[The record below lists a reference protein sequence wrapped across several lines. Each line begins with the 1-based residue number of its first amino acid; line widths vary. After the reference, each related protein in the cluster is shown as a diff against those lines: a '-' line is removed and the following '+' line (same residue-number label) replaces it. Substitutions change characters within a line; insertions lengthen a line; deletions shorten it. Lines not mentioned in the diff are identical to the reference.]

1 MTPPPAAIAIIG
13 VGLRLPGADS
23 LDGLWDH
30 LAAARSLITEVPA
43 QRWDKEAWRGN
54 PARDNKTAS
63 IWGGFVADAD
73 CFDAGF
79 FAISPREAAWMD
91 PQQRFA
97 LEMSWHA
104 IEDAGYRASALAGS
118 RTGVFMGVCHWDYAE
133 LLEKHLAAVDAYTPT
148 GIAFSIIANR
158 VSHFFDLRGPS
169 VTNDTACAASLTA
182 VHDAV
187 AALRTGQC
195 DMALAGGVNLI
206 WSPNH
211 FVAFSKA
218 GMLSRDGR
226 AKAFDEAA
234 DGYVRGEGGAVLLLK
249 PLERAL
255 ADGDPIHG
263 VIRGVGVNHGG
274 RTNSLTVTNPEAQAD
289 LIAEVHR
296 SADVAPADISYIEA
310 HGPGTPLGDPI
321 EIAGLKR
328 AFVRL
333 HAAAGTRPRPDAIGI
348 GSVKTNLGHLEG
360 AAGVA
365 GMVKV
370 LAALRYGLL
379 PANVGF
385 QHLNRL
391 SDLSGSDFRIQAEAT
406 PWPRRAGAP
415 RRAGVS
421 SFGFGGSNGHAVIE
435 EAPEPPPSKSGRGPV
450 VLPLSARDGERLRAL
465 AAMLRDFATHPPAG
479 VALVDLAHTLQTG
492 REAMETRAA
501 VTAATWDQAAAALD
515 ALATERPHPG
525 LLLPGQGGDGP
536 GQRWVDGEAVVWP
549 KRKARRIHAP
559 LYPFD
564 RQRHWLD
571 LSVPTKDAGAVPHP
585 LLHRN
590 VSDFDA
596 VRWLTRLH
604 GDAPVWA
611 DHHVAGVRVL
621 PGMAA
626 LEMARAAA
634 ERALERPP
642 AGWRF
647 DDWVWTRPV
656 AGGDGTTDAEIILKR
671 QDGDLVAFT
680 LAQSGEDRAQGTLRP
695 VSEPPPAA
703 LDLGALRSAATRT
716 MAPAECYARLRAAGV
731 EHGPA
736 FQALSHIHV
745 GDGFVLAQIKL
756 GRRLH
761 PGLAAMPLHPIVL
774 DAAVQAWAAL
784 DDKPLEGAAVPFACR
799 RLEMWGPCEPVMW
812 ARVRP
817 AAVPAAEGLIRLDIE
832 LLDRDGRPRAAF
844 HDLSLRAMAAAPAFP
859 QPFLAA
865 GRWQECPL
873 PSTQDG
879 RRPVTVVLAGL
890 DEGPPGAIRLP
901 PADDR
906 DPAATAAAWFAALH
920 GVIRDR
926 MRGQSRDRILVL
938 ADAALPPTLTRP
950 LAALLMTARQ
960 EQPRLDGA
968 VVHVAGAAT
977 PERLAAI
984 AAAEGARGDGWPE
997 LRHDADGRRLAWI
1010 PEEIPGADHQPAL
1023 DPDATYWVTGGLGGL
1038 GRIFA
1043 RWLLERGAGQVVL
1056 SGRAT
1061 VPAEDPR
1068 LTELG
1073 GRVRYVACD
1082 LTDRHAVAAAV
1093 AGMARLK
1100 GVIHAAG
1107 VLDDAYI
1114 LTRAAAGE
1122 TDVLAPKVAGT
1133 LVLDAATRHLDLD
1146 FLVLCSSVAARF
1158 GNAGQA
1164 GYSAANAFMDGFAEA
1179 RAIAGGRPGVIL
1191 SVAWPLWAEG
1201 GMGVD
1206 AATQA
1211 ALTRRFGTVPMPTA
1225 TGLAALERLLAP
1237 GAPSCATVL
1246 HGRPERLRQL
1256 LADFGQGIPATPEDT
1271 PAPAAPA
1278 DLAAQALDF
1287 VRGVLADVLHLEPG
1301 QIRANRKLDEYGLDS
1316 IAIVEATNRLE
1327 EALGPLSKTLFFE
1340 YVDLAGIAAHLAAEH
1355 AMALTRALGD
1365 SPPAAAPTAAQPE
1378 RMAAEVIRA
1387 QPTEDGRGDHD
1398 VAIVGLSLKVA
1409 KAEDQ
1414 QAFWDML
1421 AQGLHG
1427 FQPYPAD
1434 RWNHPALLHPE
1445 RDVLGKTVVRTG
1457 CFLDD
1462 IAAFDPR
1469 YFRISQY
1476 EAELMSPEVRLFLQ
1490 TAVEAFEDAG
1500 YSRETMRT
1508 RMGGDVAVIMGSMTN
1523 EYDLYGFQNMLMRGS
1538 LASGSYTG
1546 TVPNMVSY
1554 FYGFTGPSYF
1564 LDTMCSA
1571 SSTCVHEAVHM
1582 LRAGR
1587 CRMALA
1593 GGISLLLHPQKL
1605 IATSQEHFTSKTAEV
1620 IRGYGLGADGTIL
1633 GEGVGALVLKRL
1645 ADAERDGDH
1654 IYGVIRGTA
1663 VSNAGIRNGFTV
1675 PNPHQQAAA
1684 IEAALDDAGIT
1695 ADTIGYVEGHG
1706 SGTALG
1712 DPIEVK
1718 ALTQAWRRHSD
1729 TVQTCPIGTV
1739 KSNVG
1744 HLLAASGLAGIVK
1757 VLMQMRHGML
1767 APSLHAETLN
1777 PNIPFDQT
1785 PFVVQRRLEPWTRR
1799 RDATGAEIPRRA
1811 GITSIGAG
1819 GMNSHIVVEE
1829 YTAPPAAAAADA
1841 GPHILVLSAM
1851 GEAQLAEVARRFHA
1865 HLLAHPDQSLGDLAY
1880 TLQVG
1885 RNQLPCRMAVVV
1897 ADRAAA
1903 AARLAAFIAAP
1914 GAAPDLHYAR
1924 TILDCDPLPA
1934 DLGDPESV
1942 AAAWVSGTE
1951 LDWDALHAGR
1961 QPRRLSL
1968 PSYPFER
1975 VRCWY
1980 PEWPDAPSVVHPLGS
1995 RQKLHPLIGENRSDL
2010 SGLRYATR
2018 LYLDEL
2024 RDYVQKRDRRPEL
2037 VPLAA
2042 LEAMLAVAR
2051 VAGISGPLALADL
2064 RVLADMDWGNA
2075 QELTAD
2081 LDTDTVRLAVDG
2093 TAWAEARLMPPLPRP
2108 VPESTGGTRID
2119 AAELYDRLRR
2129 RGYDFAPYLESVAHA
2144 VLAPDGAV
2152 TCVLRADPSQ
2162 QDHFKRGTC
2171 IAAPALAAAFQA
2183 LLLATDGPA
2192 VLAGLDGAMLSGG
2205 ADIVRI
2211 IAAPE
2216 DDGFGLWF
2224 LDDDGTPV
2232 AACHGVRLATSACAA
2247 QATQPQTAEA
2257 DPRIAL
2263 ADELRAHAAEL
2274 LKFPAEQLGTREA
2287 FHDLGFDSISLARL
2301 AAALSTAYGIT
2312 LSPAVF
2318 FEAEHVEALADHL
2331 IARHGVAPA
2340 AAPAAAPI
2348 AAPWQPQA
2356 RPAKATIPT
2365 MRASAR
2371 PDAVAVIGMAGRF
2384 PGADSVQ
2391 ALFDRLL
2398 AGEDLT
2404 GPVPDDRGFKTRW
2417 HGGFLT
2423 DVDRFDAALF
2433 RVSPVEAERMDPQ
2446 QRLMLETAWRCLED
2460 SGYRPDEMPAGTA
2473 VFVGAS
2479 ALDYAQLL
2487 REAAIADGYAATG
2500 NSLAMI
2506 ANRISHFFNWS
2517 GASQTV
2523 DTACSSSLVALLRG
2537 AEAVRRG
2544 DCPAALVGGVNLALA
2559 ESGFLGPAQ
2568 AGMLSP
2574 DGRCKAFGAAA
2585 DGYGRGEGV
2594 VAVLLKR
2601 LDQAERDG
2609 DRILGLLVGGAENH
2623 GGRAGSLTAP
2633 SVTAQAALV
2642 RAAWAGIDPA
2652 GISYVE
2658 AHGTGTA
2665 LGDPVEVNGLRR
2677 AWEALTGAAA
2687 VPQPFIALG
2696 TLKSNIGHLEAA
2708 AGLAGL
2714 VKILA
2719 ALERGRLPA
2728 TLHSEPPNPHL
2739 ELAGSPFRLLRT
2751 AEDWPEGEAPRRAG
2765 LSSFGFG
2772 GANAHVVVEEYR
2784 PATPPRRAP
2793 LPPRPFAHTRFWLPG
2808 GRNATLAFTP
2818 VWREATTGSA
2828 PRPHRLV
2835 VAAGV
2840 DVAANGAQLVSAPLE
2855 PSALAPRLL
2864 GLLQGAMASDTLV
2877 QLVVPQGA
2885 AVAGLGAMIDSAT
2898 LESPRLAGQVIEVAP
2913 GVAPAELARRLAAED
2928 GDSRVR
2934 YDGARRLVRRWREL
2948 PPGGIA
2954 PWRPRG
2960 VFLITGAMGGLGR
2973 LLARHIAATVPGA
2986 VLVLAGSRP
2995 EDESRAAFVD
3005 EVRRLGAVAAYRRA
3019 DMADRSAVHALVRH
3033 VVEVHGRL
3041 DVVLHCAGTLRDGWL
3056 RTKTADDLA
3065 AVLAPKAG
3073 GAAALVEACA
3083 GLDLDAL
3090 VLFSSLAGAFGN
3102 AGQADYAA
3110 ANGVLGAMAEAHGLP
3125 LVAIDW
3131 PLWSEGGMGID
3142 AATAE
3147 ALFRRMGQRPLDSRA
3162 GLETLERILAAK
3174 VCRAAVL
3181 AGDES
3186 SIRAFFAPEPEQDA
3200 PHPETPSVADTSV
3213 ARQVAARLA
3222 ALFAQ
3227 AGGFAPGAVHADVPL
3242 EEYGIDSLMITRLNA
3257 ALGDIFASLPKT
3269 LFFQYRTL
3277 AEVANHLAA
3286 AHGPACRQW
3295 LGDGAAAPAPATA
3308 CAPVRPVS
3316 AAADE
3321 PIAIIGIAGRYPGA
3335 ETLDQFWENLCAGR
3349 HMVGEIPAD
3358 RWRLDGFYTPDR
3370 DRAAAEGL
3378 SYGKWGA
3385 FLDGFADFDPLFFR
3399 ISPRDAAAMDPQ
3411 ERLFLMCAWAAAEDA
3426 GYAPA
3431 RLAAANPVGVFV
3443 GITKTGFA
3451 LHDAFPGEGGVM
3463 VRPQTSFAGAA
3474 NRVSH
3479 ALNLSGASLAV
3490 DTMCSASLTALHEA
3504 CESLRAGRVS
3514 MALAGGVNLY
3524 LHPRTYVDLSAARML
3539 SAHGRCAAFGAGADG
3554 FVPGEGVGCVVL
3566 KPLSRAVADGDRIHA
3581 VIRATAINHG
3591 GRSNG
3596 YTVPNPAAQRDLVR
3610 AALAHAGLSARDVT
3624 CVEAHG
3630 TGTELGDP
3638 IEVEGLIQAF
3648 APDTPERGFCALG
3661 SVKSNI
3667 GHLEA
3672 AAGMAG
3678 LTKVV
3683 LALRH
3688 RQLPPTL
3695 HAETVNPNLRLDDSP
3710 FILQRALGPWPAG
3723 PRVACVSSFGAGGA
3737 NAHVIVAEWHEPRAE
3752 AAEHGPQAI
3761 VLSARTPERLRVH
3774 AANLLAALQSRS
3786 PINTAALRAH
3796 LADMLGV
3803 TPDDI
3808 NDDEDFDTLGLVP
3821 AQRLGL
3827 LRWIERQRGHAVD
3840 PATFAHL
3847 STLGQLAAH
3856 LDGGAPT
3863 PSTPALADI
3872 AYTLQVGREAMEHR
3886 LALVASEA
3894 GELADRLR
3902 RWLDGDAHAAATGH
3916 AATPGCADD
3925 GRAARW
3931 WQEGRLDT
3939 LVAEWAAGLRVD
3951 WAALPRL
3958 VRPSIVSLPTY
3969 PFERHRFW
3977 LPITVDGA
3985 AIIAAPQGDAALTAE
4000 AAALDRAIAPVLAR
4014 LLADVPNVVPA
4025 LERWRDSART
4035 LVADAAVCT
4044 DPWAA
4049 WNALG
4054 APTAQ
4059 MRLAETCLRAL
4070 PDILAGRRQATA
4082 VMFPEGRLDL
4092 VEAVYKNNATA
4103 ARFSR
4108 HLAQAAAAFVAAS
4121 PLPQLRVLEIGAGTG
4136 GTSEPVFEALSSQWD
4151 RIAEYRYT
4159 DLSRAFLIHAERTY
4173 GPRVPPLTT
4182 ALFDVEKPLA
4192 GQDVAPGGYD
4202 LVIAAN
4208 VLHATTDMARTL
4220 AHVRQLLAPG
4230 GVLLINETA
4239 TATLF
4244 THVTFGLLEGWWR
4257 FTDAWRRIP
4266 GTPSLSQD
4274 SWRDVL
4280 AEAGL
4285 EWLAGSSEAERGLG
4299 QQLIAAR
4306 ADAHRG
4312 PVASASAPVPA
4323 GDMRQRLL
4331 TAIGETLN
4339 MPAAAI
4345 DPARSFADY
4354 GLDSI
4359 LGAEL
4364 VHRLRRDLGV
4374 RLEQADLFDHKNA
4387 SELEGF
4393 LARQTPMAAMPA
4405 SATVTAATEAT
4416 PTSSAT
4422 TAGEQPIAIVGYA
4435 GRFARSP
4442 DAEALWRHLAAGR
4455 DLVEPARRFD
4465 LETLYRDAVPGTY
4478 GRHGSFLDD
4487 IAAFDPAFFGISGL
4501 EARYMDPQQRLF
4513 LEEAWKTLEHAGHA
4527 GPDIQG
4533 RRVGVFAGCSS
4544 GDYHELFGTNV
4555 PGQAFWGNTASLVPA
4570 RIAYFLDLKGPA
4582 VAVDTA
4588 CSSSLVA
4595 VHLACRSL
4603 WNGECD
4609 MALAGG
4615 VFVQCT
4621 PRFFRSANQA
4631 GMLSPSGRC
4640 AAFGAGADGIVPGE
4654 AVGAVLLRPL
4664 ADALADGDTVHG
4676 VIVASGTNQDG
4687 TTNGI
4692 TAPSA
4697 QSQERLMRT
4706 VYDRFGIAPDSVG
4719 LVEAHGTGTPLG
4731 DPIEHAALARA
4742 YGSLP
4747 AGSVLLGSVK
4757 SNIGHA
4763 TTAAGIA
4770 GLIKVL
4776 LSLKHGTVPPTLHF
4790 NGGNPAIRFAEAPF
4804 AVNSAPAP
4812 WPLAHRRAAISSFG
4826 FSGTNAHVVVDQ
4838 PPAPAPRPPAPGPY
4852 LFVLGGR
4859 DRALLRRQAQA
4870 LAEHLAAHPELAA
4883 ADIAFTL
4890 AAGRRPLHHRLAV
4903 IASDAAELQ
4912 DRLRRWLDGEEV
4924 AVIGAAEIPGTN
4936 PEPATGDL
4944 ESIARAVLAGAALPL
4959 ARLFPQGGTRV
4970 PLPATLLAAT
4980 RCWVTEAAT
4989 SSTAPVAV
4997 RAALPLRL
5005 PPAEILAG
5013 PFTPQAPARVAL
5025 APLSTDGRVERRAA
5039 AEGIRHLVVT
5049 GAADPAAELA
5059 AAGAD
5064 QTLRVVVVEGAAAL
5078 PPCELPVVAVAG
5090 ASGADF
5096 TAAGPQ
5102 AALALAEQIAQ
5113 APRLALV
5120 ELKRAM
5126 SRPGRVPQDVLPEWR
5141 NLWIEAA
5148 AAPAWSGNGAPL
5160 PLTSDRVEATLF
5172 DDGVVLL
5179 RMVERADKNCFTDA
5193 LMDGLSEA
5201 FAAITRLPQAKAVVL
5216 TGFDGYFACGGTRD
5230 GLQAL
5235 QQGATRFTDRKIYSL
5250 PLVCPLPV
5258 IAAMQGHAIGA
5269 GWSLGMFCDHALFA
5283 AEGVY
5288 HSNYLWFGFTPGAG
5302 ATLIFPA
5309 RLGDALGR
5317 EVLFTAREYRG
5328 RELGERQPALTVM
5341 PAARVE
5347 AAALALAHGLARH
5360 GRDRLTA
5367 LKAQAN
5373 ASLVE
5378 RLDGIFAEELDM
5390 HTRTFV
5396 GNDRVRERINRM
5408 FPTATPSATPTRPST
5423 ARPDLRRQV
5432 VESLAEELMIDAAD
5446 IRDVAGFLELGL
5458 DSILAVTWLRKLNA
5472 ALGTDLPATA
5482 VYAHPTIGAL
5492 VEHLGGQR
5500 PTKTEAAPVPEP
5512 IPAPAPAHP
5521 LRRQVVDS
5529 LAEELMIDAADIR
5542 DGAGFL
5548 ELGLDSILAV
5558 TWLRKLNAALGTDL
5572 PATAVYAHPTIGAL
5586 VAHLSTLR
5594 PESEPKPEPAPVPVS
5609 TPAPAPAIIAPHAI
5623 AAPDAIAIIGA
5634 SGRFPK
5640 SRDLDAFWD
5649 NIRAGRDCIEEV
5661 PPSRWDVSR
5670 FYHPDSLH
5678 PGTSYCKWMGVI
5690 DDVDCFDAGF
5700 FTITPR
5706 EAELMDPQQRLFL
5719 EHAWQAFED
5728 AALDPSG
5735 LGGSRC
5741 GVFVGAGP
5749 SGYADRI
5756 AESNAYSLLGSAGS
5770 ILAARIAHLLDLR
5783 GPCISLDTACS
5794 SSLVAIAQA
5803 CDSLLLG
5810 NCDMALAGGVCVMV
5824 GPEMFI
5830 DTSKVSMLSKDGRC
5844 FTFDARANGF
5854 VPGEGAGVLLL
5865 KRLADAERDGDPIHA
5880 VIRGWGTNQDG
5891 RTNGI
5896 TAPNPQA
5903 QSRLIRE
5910 VHRRFAIDP
5919 ASIGLLEC
5927 HGTGTPLGDP
5937 IEIEGLTGAFAGSS
5951 MAAGSCA
5958 IGSLKSNMGHLLAA
5972 AGVAGA
5978 IKAMLAVERSELPP
5992 TIQFERLNEH
6002 IRLDGTPFSVNTAL
6016 RPWGGSTPRRAGVS
6030 SFGFSGT
6037 NAHVVV
6043 ESAPTP
6049 PATARPGPWLLAL
6062 SARTP
6067 ERLAEQAEVLHRV
6080 AASRPGLDLGDLA
6093 HTLQVGRK
6101 AQPCRLAAVFTDRDG
6116 LLRLLSEAAAGRA
6129 APGAHMSRGEATA
6142 SPFDDDDARALVG
6155 AWLAS
6160 GDAAKLDKVARL
6172 WSAGM
6177 AVDWRAGP
6185 GGRRL
6190 HLPGT
6195 VFARDRHWVD
6205 AQAPTPPMPPMP
6217 PAAAHPLLA
6226 CASASAA
6233 FTVPPP
6239 PDGGLSLP
6247 ELARA
6252 AAERACGR
6260 PVLGLKHLMWGA
6272 PPGATPRRLEVA
6284 VEADGQGWLYRVAAE
6299 DAPLSPLHLGEVD
6312 EAPTLPPPVTIAE
6325 LCAGEDVAECGIPGV
6340 RRIWRQGERLTAHIG
6355 IDGSGMVFDPGL
6367 LDILVRLAALR
6378 DAGWRAPA
6386 EPPPAVRAAA
6396 ALTAAGP
6403 CSGSL
6408 YLRIETAPGAAHPNL
6423 ALFDGQGKPRL
6434 FLDGLRTAPLTA
6446 LAEITLGES
6455 S

>member
-1 MTPPPAAIAIIG
+1 MTQPAAIAIIG
-13 VGLRLPGADS
+13 MGLRLPGAES
-23 LDGLWDH
+23 LDGLWQH

-54 PARDNKTAS
+54 PARGNKTAS

-97 LEMSWHA
+97 LEMAWHA

-169 VTNDTACAASLTA
+169 VTNDTACAASMTA

-187 AALRTGQC
+187 AALRAGQC

-218 GMLSRDGR
+218 GMLSRNGR

-249 PLERAL
+249 PLEQAL

-263 VIRGVGVNHGG
+263 VIRGIGINHGG
-274 RTNSLTVTNPEAQAD
+274 RTNSLTVTNPEAQAA
-289 LIAEVHR
+289 LIAEVL
-296 SADVAPADISYIEA
+296 AGAGLTPADIAYLEA

-321 EIAGLKR
+321 EIAGLKQ
-328 AFVRL
+328 AFARL
-333 HAAAGTRPRPDAIGI
+333 HAAAGTEPRPGAIGI
-348 GSVKTNLGHLEG
+348 GSVKTNMGHLEG

-370 LAALRYGLL
+370 LAALRHGQL

-391 SDLSGSDFRIQAEAT
+391 IDLSGSDFRIQAEAT
-406 PWPRRAGAP
+406 PWPPLPGAP

-421 SFGFGGSNGHAVIE
+421 SFGFGGSNGHVVIE
-435 EAPEPPPSKSGRGPV
+435 EAPQVPPAKPGRGAV
-450 VLPLSARDGERLRAL
+450 VLPFSARDDGRLRAL
-465 AAMLRDFATHPPAG
+465 AAALRDFAAQPPAG
-479 VALVDLAHTLQTG
+479 VTLADLALTLQSG
-492 REAMETRAA
+492 REVLDARAA
-501 VTAATWDQAAAALD
+501 ITAATWEQAVTALE
-515 ALATERPHPG
+515 ALLADRPHPG
-525 LLLPGQGGDGP
+525 LLLPGGDGSGP
-536 GQRWVDGEAVVWP
+536 GQDWVNGKEMTWP

-571 LSVPTKDAGAVPHP
+571 LSVPLKDDAAIAHP

-590 VSDFDA
+590 VSDFA
-596 VRWLTRLH
+596 GLRWQTRLP

-611 DHHVAGVRVL
+611 DHHVGGVRVL

-634 ERALERPP
+634 ERGTGSNA
-642 AGWRF
+642 AGWSF
-647 DDWVWTRPV
+647 TDWMWTRPV
-656 AGGDGTTDAEIILKR
+656 LDGGGVTEIESVLHR
-671 QDGDLVAFT
+671 QGDVLAFT
-680 LAQSGEDRAQGTLRP
+680 LAQADGERVRGSLRPLSGEA
-695 VSEPPPAA
+695 PAA
-703 LDLGALRSAATRT
+703 LDLAALRAAAPRIVP
-716 MAPAECYARLRAAGV
+716 PAECYARLRADGV

-736 FQALSHIHV
+736 FQVLTHIQA

-756 GRRLH
+756 GRRQQ
-761 PGLAAMPLHPIVL
+761 PALAEMPLHPVVL
-774 DAAVQAWAAL
+774 DAAIQAWAAL
-784 DDKPLEGAAVPFACR
+784 DGDHPPGAAVPFACR
-799 RLEMWGPCEPVMW
+799 RLDMWGPCEPVMW
-812 ARVRP
+812 ARIRR
-817 AAVPAAEGLIRLDIE
+817 ASVPQAEGLIRLDIE
-832 LLDRDGRPRAAF
+832 LLDKDGSPRVVF
-844 HDLSLRAMAAAPAFP
+844 HDLSLRAMSAAPSVAA
-859 QPFLAA
+859 PFLAA
-865 GRWQECPL
+865 GAWRDRPL
-873 PSTQDG
+873 PPRNDAG
-879 RRPVTVVLAGL
+879 RTVTVVLAGL
-890 DEGPPGAIRLP
+890 SDGPPGAIPLP
-901 PADDR
+901 AANPE
-906 DPAATAAAWFAALH
+906 DPAAWIAALH
-920 GVIRDR
+920 GILRDR
-926 MRGQSRDRILVL
+926 LRGQERQRILVL
-938 ADAALPPTLTRP
+938 ADGALPPLLTRP

-968 VVHVAGAAT
+968 LVQVAGSIT

-984 AAAEGARGDGWPE
+984 VAAEATRGDGWPE
-997 LRHDADGRRLAWI
+997 LRHEGDGRRLAWV
-1010 PEEIPGADHQPAL
+1010 PEEITAAAPPLALTPG
-1023 DPDATYWVTGGLGGL
+1023 ATYWITGGLGGL

-1043 RWLLERGAGQVVL
+1043 RWLLQRGAGQVVL
-1056 SGRAT
+1056 SGRAEI
-1061 VPAEDPR
+1061 AADDAR
-1068 LTELG
+1068 LAELG
-1073 GRVRYVACD
+1073 ERVRYVACD

-1093 AGMARLK
+1093 AGMPGLR
-1100 GVIHAAG
+1100 GIIHAAG
-1107 VLDDAYI
+1107 VLDDAYM
-1114 LTRAAAGE
+1114 LTRAADAASA
-1122 TDVLAPKVAGT
+1122 VLAPKLAGT
-1133 LVLDAATRHLDLD
+1133 LVLDAATRGLDLD

-1164 GYSAANAFMDGFAEA
+1164 EYAAANAFMDGFAEGA
-1179 RAIAGGRPGVIL
+1179 QHRTVL
-1191 SVAWPLWAEG
+1191 SVGWPLWAEG

-1211 ALTRRFGTVPMPTA
+1211 ALTRRFGTIPMPTA
-1225 TGLAALERLLAP
+1225 TGLAALEHLLAA
-1237 GAPSCATVL
+1237 GAPACATVL
-1246 HGRPERLRQL
+1246 HGRPERLRQM
-1256 LADFGQGIPATPEDT
+1256 LAEFGQGAPEA
-1271 PAPAAPA
+1271 APAAPPTARPA
-1278 DLAAQALDF
+1278 DLEARAQDF
-1287 VRGVLADVLHLEPG
+1287 LRAVLADVLHLEPA
-1301 QIRANRKLDEYGLDS
+1301 QIRVNRKLDEYGLDS

-1327 EALGPLSKTLFFE
+1327 ESLGPLSKTLFFE
-1340 YVDLAGIAAHLAAEH
+1340 YVDVAGIAAHLVAEH
-1355 AMALTRALGD
+1355 GAALTGALGD
-1365 SPPAAAPTAAQPE
+1365 APTAAAAQPE
-1378 RMAAEVIRA
+1378 RVAIETIRA
-1387 QPTEDGRGDHD
+1387 RPAAEDGRGTHD
-1398 VAIVGLSLKVA
+1398 VAIIGLSLKVA
-1409 KAEDQ
+1409 KAGDQ

-1427 FQPYPAD
+1427 FEPYPAD
-1434 RWNHPALLHPE
+1434 RWNHAALLHPE
-1445 RDVLGKTVVRTG
+1445 RDVLGKTVVKTG

-1490 TAVEAFEDAG
+1490 TSVEAFEDAG

-1654 IYGVIRGTA
+1654 IYGIIRGTA
-1663 VSNAGIRNGFTV
+1663 ISNAGVRNGFTV

-1684 IEAALDDAGIT
+1684 IAQALDDAGIT

-1718 ALTQAWRRHSD
+1718 ALTQAWRRHTD

-1777 PNIPFDQT
+1777 PNIPFAQT

-1799 RDATGAEIPRRA
+1799 TDASGAEIPRRA

-1819 GMNSHIVVEE
+1819 GMNSHIVIEE
-1829 YTAPPAAAAADA
+1829 YSAPPAATADA

-1865 HLLAHPDQSLGDLAY
+1865 HLLTHPEQSLADLAY

-1914 GAAPDLHYAR
+1914 GAAPGLHYAR
-1924 TILDCDPLPA
+1924 SILECDPLPA
-1934 DLGDPESV
+1934 DLGNPQSV
-1942 AAAWVSGTE
+1942 AAAWVSGSE
-1951 LDWDALHAGR
+1951 VDWDSLHAGR

-1975 VRCWY
+1975 LRCWY
-1980 PEWPDAPSVVHPLGS
+1980 PEWPDAPSVVQPLGS
-1995 RQKLHPLIGENRSDL
+1995 RLKLHPLIGENRSDL
-2010 SGLRYATR
+2010 SGLRYTTR

-2024 RDYVQKRDRRPEL
+2024 RDYVQKRDRHPEML
-2037 VPLAA
+2037 PLAA

-2051 VAGISGPLALADL
+2051 VAGVGGPLALADL
-2064 RVLADMDWGNA
+2064 RVLADMDWAKA
-2075 QELTAD
+2075 QELTAE
-2081 LDTDTVRLAVDG
+2081 LDAESVRLAVDG
-2093 TAWAEARLMPPLPRP
+2093 IAWAEARLMPGRPRP
-2108 VPESTGGTRID
+2108 VPSNSGGTRIE
-2119 AAELYDRLRR
+2119 AAELYERLRQ

-2144 VLAPDGAV
+2144 VLAPGGAV
-2152 TCVLRADPSQ
+2152 TCVLRADPPQ

-2192 VLAGLDGAMLSGG
+2192 VLAGMDGALLNGT
-2205 ADIVRI
+2205 APIAQI

-2216 DDGFGLWF
+2216 GDGFGLWF
-2224 LDDDGTPV
+2224 LDGDGAV
-2232 AACHGVRLATSACAA
+2232 MAACHGVRLAASANTASAA
-2247 QATQPQTAEA
+2247 QPQSAEA
-2257 DPRIAL
+2257 DPRLVL
-2263 ADELRAHAAEL
+2263 AHELRAHAAEL
-2274 LKFPAEQLGTREA
+2274 LKFPAEQLGLREA

-2301 AAALSTAYGIT
+2301 AAALSTAYNIT

-2318 FEAEHVEALADHL
+2318 FEAEHVEALAEHL
-2331 IARHGVAPA
+2331 MARHGISPAARPAQPARAAQPVRRA
-2340 AAPAAAPI
+2340 AAPG
-2348 AAPWQPQA
+2348 
-2356 RPAKATIPT
+2356 R
-2365 MRASAR
+2365 R
-2371 PDAVAVIGMAGRF
+2371 DGVAIIGMAGRF
-2384 PGADSVQ
+2384 PGADSIP

-2398 AGEDLT
+2398 AGDDLT
-2404 GPVPDDRGFKTRW
+2404 GPAPAARGFKNPWR
-2417 HGGFLT
+2417 GGFLT

-2460 SGYRPDEMPAGTA
+2460 AGLRPEDLPAATA
-2473 VFVGAS
+2473 VYVGAS
-2479 ALDYAQLL
+2479 ALDYGQLL
-2487 REAAIADGYAATG
+2487 REAGISDGYAATG

-2506 ANRISHFFNWS
+2506 ANRLSHFFNWS
-2517 GASQTV
+2517 GASQTI
-2523 DTACSSSLVALLRG
+2523 DTACSSSLVALVRG

-2544 DCPAALVGGVNLALA
+2544 DCPAALVGGVNLTLA
-2559 ESGFLGPAQ
+2559 ESGFQGPAQ

-2609 DRILGLLVGGAENH
+2609 DRILGVLVGTAENH

-2633 SVTAQAALV
+2633 SVTAQAALL
-2642 RAAWAGIDPA
+2642 RAAWASIDPTDL
-2652 GISYVE
+2652 SYIE
-2658 AHGTGTA
+2658 AHGTGTE
-2665 LGDPVEVNGLRR
+2665 LGDPVELNGLRR
-2677 AWEALTGAAA
+2677 AWEAATGSATAPHASVA
-2687 VPQPFIALG
+2687 VG
-2696 TLKSNIGHLEAA
+2696 TLKANIGHLEAA

-2719 ALERGRLPA
+2719 AMQRGRLPA
-2728 TLHSEPPNPHL
+2728 SLHCQPPNPHL
-2739 ELAGSPFRLLRT
+2739 ELAGGPFRLLRE
-2751 AEDWPEGEAPRRAG
+2751 AEDWPQDGRPRLAG

-2772 GANAHVVVEEYR
+2772 GANAHVVVADP
-2784 PATPPRRAP
+2784 PATTHPHRAP
-2793 LPPRPFAHTRFWLPG
+2793 LPPRAFADTRFWLPG
-2808 GRNATLAFTP
+2808 RRDATLVFTP
-2818 VWREATTGSA
+2818 FWQAAAAGA
-2828 PRPHRLV
+2828 PPRPQRLV
-2835 VAAGV
+2835 IAAGITVTDARVRVV
-2840 DVAANGAQLVSAPLE
+2840 DAPAD
-2855 PSALAPRLL
+2855 PAALAPRLL
-2864 GLLQGAMASDTLV
+2864 ALLQEVLASDTLV
-2877 QLVVPQGA
+2877 QLVVPLGA
-2885 AVAGLGAMIDSAT
+2885 AAAGLGGMLDTAC
-2898 LESPRLAGQVIEVAP
+2898 LESPRLRGQVIEVAP
-2913 GVAPAELARRLAAED
+2913 GIAAAELTRLLAAED

-2934 YDGARRLVRRWREL
+2934 YQNGQRLVRRWREL
-2948 PPGGIA
+2948 AADGAA

-2960 VFLITGAMGGLGR
+2960 VFLITGANGGLGR

-2986 VLVLAGSRP
+2986 VLVLTGSRP
-2995 EDESRAAFVD
+2995 EDGERAALVD
-3005 EVRRLGAVAAYRRA
+3005 EVRRLGAVAAYRQT
-3019 DMADRSAVHALVRH
+3019 DMADGAAVQALVRH
-3033 VVEVHGRL
+3033 VTEVHGRL

-3056 RTKTADDLA
+3056 KTKRAEDVA
-3065 AVLAPKAG
+3065 AVMAPKAD
-3073 GAAALVEACA
+3073 GAAALIAACA
-3083 GLDLDAL
+3083 GVDLDAL

-3110 ANGVLGAMAEAHGLP
+3110 ANGVLDALAEAHGLP
-3125 LVAIDW
+3125 VMSIDW
-3131 PLWSEGGMGID
+3131 PLWAEGGMKVD
-3142 AATAE
+3142 DSTAD
-3147 ALFRRMGQRPLDSRA
+3147 ALFQRMGQRPLSSRA
-3162 GLETLERILAAK
+3162 GLAELERIVAAK
-3174 VCRAAVL
+3174 VSRAAVL
-3181 AGDES
+3181 AGDETR
-3186 SIRAFFAPEPEQDA
+3186 IRAFFAAEPEAVNQSPLA
-3200 PHPETPSVADTSV
+3200 E
-3213 ARQVAARLA
+3213 QVATRLA
-3222 ALFAQ
+3222 GLFAQ
-3227 AGGFAPGAVHADVPL
+3227 AGGFAPGAVDVQVPL
-3242 EEYGIDSLMITRLNA
+3242 EQYGIDSLMITRLNA
-3257 ALGDIFASLPKT
+3257 ALGDVFASLPKT

-3277 AEVANHLAA
+3277 AEVAGHLAA
-3286 AHGPACRQW
+3286 SHESACRHW
-3295 LGDGAAAPAPATA
+3295 LGSTAAVAPVAVQVLAPARDAT
-3308 CAPVRPVS
+3308 
-3316 AAADE
+3316 DE

-3335 ETLDQFWENLCAGR
+3335 DSLEQFWDNLCAGR
-3349 HMVGEIPAD
+3349 DMVGEIPAE
-3358 RWRLDGFYTPDR
+3358 RWRLDGFYTADR

-3451 LHDAFPGEGGVM
+3451 LYDPFPGAGGAL

-3479 ALNLSGASLAV
+3479 ALDLTGPSVAV
-3490 DTMCSASLTALHEA
+3490 DTMCSASLTALHQA

-3524 LHPRTYVDLSAARML
+3524 LHPRTFVDLSAARML
-3539 SAHGRCAAFGAGADG
+3539 SPQGRCAAFGAGADG

-3566 KPLSRAVADGDRIHA
+3566 KPLSRALADGDRIHA

-3591 GRSNG
+3591 GHSNG

-3610 AALAHAGLSARDVT
+3610 DALAQAGLSARDVT
-3624 CVEAHG
+3624 CMEAHG

-3638 IEVEGLIQAF
+3638 IELEGLIQAF
-3648 APDTPERGFCALG
+3648 APDTGERGFCALG
-3661 SVKSNI
+3661 SVKSAI

-3672 AAGMAG
+3672 AAGIAG
-3678 LTKVV
+3678 VTKMV

-3688 RQLPPTL
+3688 RQVPPTL
-3695 HAETVNPNLRLDDSP
+3695 HADSVNPNLRLEHSP
-3710 FILQRALGPWPAG
+3710 FVLHRALGPWPSG

-3737 NAHVIVAEWHEPRAE
+3737 NAHAILAEGP
-3752 AAEHGPQAI
+3752 AATVTTDSAPQAI
-3761 VLSARTPERLRVH
+3761 LLSARTPERLRVQ
-3774 AANLLAALQSRS
+3774 AANLLAALQDR
-3786 PINTAALRAH
+3786 PVLDGAALRAR
-3796 LADMLGV
+3796 LAELLGV
-3803 TPDDI
+3803 AAADI
-3808 NDDEDFDTLGLVP
+3808 DGAEDFDSLGLEP
-3821 AQRLGL
+3821 AQRLAL
-3827 LRWIERQRGHAVD
+3827 LRWVEDQSGQKVD
-3840 PATFAHL
+3840 AALFAHL
-3847 STLGQLAAH
+3847 STLDQLAAH
-3856 LDGGAPT
+3856 LGGGTCAL
-3863 PSTPALADI
+3863 ALADI
-3872 AYTLQVGREAMEHR
+3872 AHTLQVGREAMEHR
-3886 LALVASEA
+3886 LGLVAKSVPD
-3894 GELADRLR
+3894 LAARLR
-3902 RWLDGDAHAAATGH
+3902 RWLDGDNCAVRLGH
-3916 AATPGCADD
+3916 APPPGIADD

-3931 WQEGRLDT
+3931 WQEGRLDE
-3939 LVAEWAAGLRVD
+3939 LVTAWVDGLRVE
-3951 WAALPRL
+3951 WTSLPRPA
-3958 VRPSIVSLPTY
+3958 RPAIVSLPTY
-3969 PFERHRFW
+3969 PFERQRFW
-3977 LPITVDGA
+3977 LPEVTDGS
-3985 AIIAAPQGDAALTAE
+3985 AIITAPRGDAGLE
-4000 AAALDRAIAPVLAR
+4000 ADATALDRAIAPILAR
-4014 LLADVPNVVPA
+4014 ILADTPNVIPA
-4025 LERWRDSART
+4025 LARWRDAAHA
-4035 LVADAAVCT
+4035 LQGDAAPAA

-4049 WNALG
+4049 WRALG

-4059 MRLAETCLRAL
+4059 MKLAETCLRAL
-4070 PDILAGRRQATA
+4070 PDILTGKRAATA
-4082 VMFPEGRLDL
+4082 IMFPDGRLDL
-4092 VEAVYKNNATA
+4092 VEAVYKDNPVA

-4108 HLAQAAAAFVAAS
+4108 TLAQAAAAFVTA
-4121 PLPQLRVLEIGAGTG
+4121 LPRARVLEIGAGTG
-4136 GTSEPVFEALSSQWD
+4136 GTSEPVFAALAPHWD
-4151 RIAEYRYT
+4151 RVAEYRYT

-4192 GQDVAPGGYD
+4192 GQDVTPGGYD

-4208 VLHATTDMARTL
+4208 VLHATADMGRTL
-4220 AHVRQLLAPG
+4220 GHVRQLLAPG
-4230 GVLLINETA
+4230 GVLLLNETA
-4239 TATLF
+4239 SATLF
-4244 THVTFGLLEGWWR
+4244 THVTFGLLDGWWR
-4257 FTDAWRRIP
+4257 FTDPQRRIP
-4266 GTPSLSQD
+4266 GTPSLSPD
-4274 SWRDVL
+4274 SWRAVL
-4280 AEAGL
+4280 AESGFD
-4285 EWLAGSSEAERGLG
+4285 WLAGSSPGECALG
-4299 QQLIAAR
+4299 QQILAAR
-4306 ADAHRG
+4306 ATGPQPQTAAAAA
-4312 PVASASAPVPA
+4312 PVA
-4323 GDMRQRLL
+4323 GDLGQRLR

-4339 MPAAAI
+4339 MAATAI

-4374 RLEQADLFDHKNA
+4374 RLDQADLFDHKNLA
-4387 SELEGF
+4387 ELEAF
-4393 LARQTPMAAMPA
+4393 LAGQSAAPVVITARPA
-4405 SATVTAATEAT
+4405 A
-4416 PTSSAT
+4416 
-4422 TAGEQPIAIVGYA
+4422 EQPIAIVGYA
-4435 GRFARSP
+4435 GRFAKSA

-4455 DLVEPARRFD
+4455 DLVEPASRFD
-4465 LETLYRDAVPGTY
+4465 LDALYRDAAPGSY

-4487 IAAFDPAFFGISGL
+4487 VAAFDPAFFGISGL

-4527 GPDIQG
+4527 GPDIHG

-4544 GDYHELFGTNV
+4544 GDYDALFGKDV

-4582 VAVDTA
+4582 VTVDTA

-4595 VHLACRSL
+4595 VHLACRAL
-4603 WNGECD
+4603 WDGECD

-4615 VFVQCT
+4615 VFVQST
-4621 PRFFRSANQA
+4621 ARFFRSANQA

-4664 ADALADGDTVHG
+4664 ADALADGDTIHG

-4697 QSQERLMRT
+4697 QSQERLIRS

-4742 YGSLP
+4742 FGPLP

-4804 AVNSAPAP
+4804 AVNSTPAP
-4812 WPLAHRRAAISSFG
+4812 WPHAHRRAAISSFG

-4838 PPAPAPRPPAPGPY
+4838 PPAPAPRPHAPGPY
-4852 LFVLGGR
+4852 LFMLGGR
-4859 DRALLRRQAQA
+4859 DRALLRRQALA
-4870 LAEHLAAHPELAA
+4870 LAEYVGEHPELAA

-4890 AAGRRPLHHRLAV
+4890 AAGRRPLHHRLAL
-4903 IASDAAELQ
+4903 IAADTAELQ
-4912 DRLRRWLDGEEV
+4912 SRLRRWLNGDEDS
-4924 AVIGAAEIPGTN
+4924 VIGAAEIPGTIT
-4936 PEPATGDL
+4936 EPATGDL
-4944 ESIARAVLAGAALPL
+4944 EAIARAVLAGAALPL

-4970 PLPATLLAAT
+4970 PLPATILAAT
-4980 RCWVTEAAT
+4980 RCWVTDAAT
-4989 SSTAPVAV
+4989 TPAPVAL

-5005 PPAEILAG
+5005 PPAETLAG
-5013 PFTPQAPARVAL
+5013 PFTPQAPMRVTL
-5025 APLSTDGRVERRAA
+5025 APLKNDGRIERRTA
-5039 AEGIRHLVVT
+5039 AEGVRHLVVT
-5049 GAADPAAELA
+5049 GPADVAAELA
-5059 AAGAD
+5059 AAGTD
-5064 QTLRVVVVEGAAAL
+5064 QTLRVVMVEGAATL
-5078 PPCELPVVAVAG
+5078 PRCALPVVAVAG

-5096 TAAGPQ
+5096 TAASPE

-5120 ELKRAM
+5120 ELKRTM

-5141 NLWIEAA
+5141 NVWTEAA
-5148 AAPAWSGNGAPL
+5148 AAPAWNGSEAPL
-5160 PLTSDRVEATLF
+5160 ALTSERVEATLF

-5201 FAAITRLPQAKAVVL
+5201 FAAIARLPQAKAVVL

-5230 GLQAL
+5230 GLSAL

-5250 PLVCPLPV
+5250 PLSCPLPV

-5269 GWSLGMFCDHALFA
+5269 GWSLGLFCDHALFA
-5283 AEGVY
+5283 TEGVY

-5328 RELGERQPALTVM
+5328 RELAGRLPSLAVL
-5341 PAARVE
+5341 PAAQVE
-5347 AAALALAHGLARH
+5347 AQALALAHGLARQD
-5360 GRDRLTA
+5360 RDHLTA
-5367 LKAQAN
+5367 LKARAV
-5373 ASLVE
+5373 APLAE
-5378 RLDGIFAEELDM
+5378 RLDAVFAEELDM

-5396 GNDRVRERINRM
+5396 GNDRVRERIDRM
-5408 FPTATPSATPTRPST
+5408 FPTATPPST
-5423 ARPDLRRQV
+5423 PARPDLRRQV
-5432 VESLAEELMIDAAD
+5432 VDSLAEELMIDAAD
-5446 IRDVAGFLELGL
+5446 IRDGAGFLELGL

-5472 ALGTDLPATA
+5472 LLGTDLPATA

-5492 VEHLGGQR
+5492 VEHLGGLRQ
-5500 PTKTEAAPVPEP
+5500 PEAVP
-5512 IPAPAPAHP
+5512 PAPAPAPAPAQP

-5558 TWLRKLNAALGTDL
+5558 TWLRKLNAQLGTDL
-5572 PATAVYAHPTIGAL
+5572 PATAVYAHPTLGAL
-5586 VAHLSTLR
+5586 VAHLSSLR
-5594 PESEPKPEPAPVPVS
+5594 PQPVQAPAPVPV
-5609 TPAPAPAIIAPHAI
+5609 PVPPPAPAIIAPR
-5623 AAPDAIAIIGA
+5623 AATTPEAVAIIGA

-5649 NIRAGRDCIEEV
+5649 NIRAGRDCIEDV
-5661 PPSRWDVSR
+5661 PPSRWDVAR
-5670 FYHPDSLH
+5670 FYHPDPLH

-5690 DDVDCFDAGF
+5690 DDVECFDAGF
-5700 FTITPR
+5700 FTMTPR
-5706 EAELMDPQQRLFL
+5706 EAALMDPQQRLFL

-5728 AALDPSG
+5728 AALDPSA
-5735 LGGSRC
+5735 LGGSTC

-5756 AESNAYSLLGSAGS
+5756 AEHNAYSLLGRSSS

-5783 GPCISLDTACS
+5783 GPCIALDTACS
-5794 SSLVAIAQA
+5794 SSLVAIAEA

-5810 NCDMALAGGVCVMV
+5810 NCDMALAGGVSVMI

-5844 FTFDARANGF
+5844 FTFDSRANGF

-5903 QSRLIRE
+5903 QSRLIQA

-5919 ASIGLLEC
+5919 ASVGLVEC

-5937 IEIEGLTGAFAGSS
+5937 IEIEGLTGAFAGTK

-5958 IGSLKSNMGHLLAA
+5958 IGSLKSNMGHMLAA
-5972 AGVAGA
+5972 AGVAGV
-5978 IKAMLAVERSELPP
+5978 IKAMQAVERAEIPP
-5992 TIQFERLNEH
+5992 SIHFETLNEH
-6002 IRLDGTPFSVNTAL
+6002 IRLDGTPFAVATKAA
-6016 RPWGGSTPRRAGVS
+6016 PWQQQRRRAGVS

-6043 ESAPTP
+6043 ENAPVP
-6049 PATARPGPWLLAL
+6049 PPGARPGPWLLVL
-6062 SARTP
+6062 SARHP
-6067 ERLAEQAEVLHRV
+6067 AQLADM
-6080 AASRPGLDLGDLA
+6080 AASLRRFVLAHGDVDLGDVA
-6093 HTLQVGRK
+6093 HTLQIGRK
-6101 AQPCRLAAVFTDRDG
+6101 AQPCRLAAVFSDRDS
-6116 LLRLLSEAAAGRA
+6116 LLHLLDKAAAGHS
-6129 APGAHMSRGEATA
+6129 APGLHLSRGDGAA
-6142 SPFDDDDARALVG
+6142 APFDDDDARAL
-6155 AWLAS
+6155 AARWLTS
-6160 GDAAKLDKVARL
+6160 GDAAKLDKAARL
-6172 WSAGM
+6172 WADGM
-6177 AVDWRAGP
+6177 ALDWRAAP
-6185 GGRRL
+6185 PGRRL

-6195 VFARDRHWVD
+6195 VFARDRHWIE
-6205 AQAPTPPMPPMP
+6205 AQTEAPP
-6217 PAAAHPLLA
+6217 PAIAHPLLTDA
-6226 CASASAA
+6226 TASAA
-6233 FTVPPP
+6233 FTVAPPA
-6239 PDGGLSLP
+6239 GNGLGLP

-6252 AAERACGR
+6252 AAERASGR
-6260 PVLGLKHLMWGA
+6260 PVLGLRHLMWGA
-6272 PPGATPRRLEVA
+6272 APAGGSRLEVEVA
-6284 VEADGQGWLYRVAAE
+6284 VEADGQGWLYRVAAV
-6299 DAPLSPLHLGEVD
+6299 DAPLAPLHLGEVD
-6312 EAPTLPPPVTIAE
+6312 EAPALPPPADIAA
-6325 LCAGEDVAECGIPGV
+6325 LCSGHSVDIPG
-6340 RRIWRQGERLTAHIG
+6340 IAQAWRQGGRLTARLELPSS
-6355 IDGSGMVFDPGL
+6355 DMLFDPAMLGL
-6367 LDILVRLAALR
+6367 LVRVLAVHAQGGQAPLVL
-6378 DAGWRAPA
+6378 
-6386 EPPPAVRAAA
+6386 RAAT
-6396 ALTAAGP
+6396 ALCAAGP
-6403 CSGSL
+6403 VSGTL
-6408 YLRIETAPGAAHPNL
+6408 FLRIETAPGAAHPTL

-6434 FLDGLRTAPLTA
+6434 LLDGPRLAPFTA
-6446 LAEITLGES
+6446 LAGIPLGES
-6455 S
+6455 A